1 MGFKKVD
8 AAAQLNNAIKRD
20 PKLEQYVKESNAE
33 YELIKSLVE
42 LRKQLGLTQKDVAT
56 KSGLTQQMISRIEKI
71 DHTPSLKNF
80 LRYVSALNVTLNPT
94 KN

>member
-20 PKLEQYVKESNAE
+20 LKLEQYVKESNAE

-71 DHTPSLKNF
+71 DHTPSLKTF